1 MFSKRK
7 IEMIALYSAEKKV
20 VKTRSVELTADMNMM
35 VSMMEYLSAVRM
47 VMQKVHPMENGWVH
61 PTE

>member
-1 MFSKRK
+1 
-7 IEMIALYSAEKKV
+7 MIALYSAEKKV
-20 VKTRSVELTADMNMM
+20 VKTWSVELTADMNMM

-47 VMQKVHPMENGWVH
+47 VMQKVLLMENGWVH